1 MTVVRRQ
8 RAWDPTHRVLL
19 VAGENQSIQSV
30 QVMLTREGF
39 AYTRFQWDN
48 VLFPALR
55 QSAAG
60 HWVLN
65 GHSELAVAGY
75 RTAMRV
81 LPLAPSRGCYVRA
94 S

>member
-1 MTVVRRQ
+1 MTVVPRRW
-8 RAWDPTHRVLL
+8 AWNPTHRVLL

-30 QVMLTREGF
+30 QVMLTRDGF
-39 AYTRFQWDN
+39 AYTRFQWNN
-48 VLFPALR
+48 VLLPSLKR
-55 QSAAG
+55 LSSG

-81 LPLAPSRGCYVRA
+81 LPLEPLHDYYVMA